1 MKKENQLSLVYH
13 NLEDSD
19 MTFISQSSSDFCLRS
34 EHLDSF
40 VLRFYSSCYIE
51 HEMSAYE
58 RPELW

>member
-19 MTFISQSSSDFCLRS
+19 MTFISQSSSNFCLRS

-51 HEMSAYE
+51 HEMSA
-58 RPELW
+58 